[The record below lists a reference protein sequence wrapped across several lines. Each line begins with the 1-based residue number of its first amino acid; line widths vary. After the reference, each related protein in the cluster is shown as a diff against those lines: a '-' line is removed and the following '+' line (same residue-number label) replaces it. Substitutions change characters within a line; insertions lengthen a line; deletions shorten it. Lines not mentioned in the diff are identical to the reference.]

1 MIQPKLEMLCY
12 RAGSG
17 RFMQLAGFG
26 VFHKSDSFLLIRCH
40 IHPLLR
46 NQFFNKRD
54 LQCSENF
61 LSPL

>member
-54 LQCSENF
+54 L
-61 LSPL
+61 